1 MLSCLIDAAREKIS
15 VSNYK
20 HILVH
25 ISEYLLNFSMFSDIL
40 TIRLALEK
48 KLYQLIISRLNGEE
62 IHVKS
67 YQKKTFRLIE
77 KGIGGFIIFGG
88 KKEEIRNFINKMQS
102 VSEMPLFVASD
113 IERGAGQQ
121 IQGCTSFPCQM
132 AMAAATDT
140 DRPEDLLKLRDAVN
154 AIADEAK
161 DVGINMPLIPV
172 LDVNRDPDNPIVC
185 TRAFSDSPADVAR
198 LGSEYVKIL
207 ESSNLISCAKHFPGH
222 GDTSEDSHILLP
234 VIRKSY
240 KDLIEMDIMPFKEAI
255 SAGVSSIMI
264 GHLSIPVID
273 HKPASISKK
282 LISNML
288 RDEMGFDGLI
298 LTDALTM
305 KALQD
310 IRNVYS
316 QCIEAG
322 ADVLLH
328 PEDPDSTVKELMHAV
343 KTQEI
348 TENQI
353 DAAFQRIVKAKKKI
367 ANIER
372 RVVDYHRNAGLSMQ
386 ITDTSIS
393 LLKNTP
399 GILPVSDKNKVQLIF
414 AGDNELFEASPLK
427 NYFKNVSTIDEKI
440 ELRNSLV
447 IFAIFTSIAAWKG
460 SSGID
465 ENEKSCIHEIIKKTK
480 QSIII
485 SFGSPY
491 VLRHFKEADMLIAA
505 YEATE
510 QAQRAVIK
518 CLESQLDFKG
528 YLPVKIDL

>member
-1 MLSCLIDAAREKIS
+1 MLSCIYIEAAREKLS
-15 VSNYK
+15 TSNDK

-25 ISEYLLNFSMFSDIL
+25 ISDNLLNFTMFSDI
-40 TIRLALEK
+40 IPLEK
-48 KLYQLIISRLNGEE
+48 KLYQLIISRLNGAE
-62 IHVKS
+62 IHLKS
-67 YQKKTFRLIE
+67 YQKKIFELIE
-77 KGIGGFIIFGG
+77 NGIGGFIIFGG
-88 KKEEIRNFINKMQS
+88 KKEEVRSFINKMQS

-140 DRPEDLLKLRDAVN
+140 ERPEDLLKLRDTVN

-172 LDVNRDPDNPIVC
+172 LDVNRDPDNPIIC
-185 TRAFSDSPADVAR
+185 TRAFSDSPEYVAR
-198 LGSEYVKIL
+198 LGSEYIKIL
-207 ESSNLISCAKHFPGH
+207 DSSNLISCAKHFPGH

-240 KDLIEMDIMPFKEAI
+240 KNLIETDIMPFKEAI
-255 SAGVSSIMI
+255 SAGVSSIMV
-264 GHLSIPVID
+264 GHLSIPAID

-282 LISNML
+282 IISNIL
-288 RDEMGFDGLI
+288 RDELGFDGLI
-298 LTDALTM
+298 LTDALIM

-310 IRNVYS
+310 IKSVSS

-322 ADVLLH
+322 ADILLH
-328 PEDPDSTVKELMHAV
+328 PADPDSMVKELMHAV
-343 KTQEI
+343 KIQEI

-353 DAAFQRIVKAKKKI
+353 DAAFQRIVKAKEKI

-372 RVVDYHRNAGLSMQ
+372 QEVDYRRNAVLSMH
-386 ITDTSIS
+386 ITDMSIS
-393 LLKNTP
+393 LLKNNP
-399 GILPVSDKNKVQLIF
+399 GILPVADKNKVELIL

-427 NYFKNVSTIDEKI
+427 NYFKNVSTIDQI
-440 ELRNSLV
+440 TELSNSLP

-465 ENEKSCIHEIIKKTK
+465 DNEKSRIHELIKKTK
-480 QSIII
+480 HSIII

-491 VLRHFKEADMLIAA
+491 VLRHFKEADILIAA

-510 QAQRAVIK
+510 QAQMAVIK
-518 CLESQLDFKG
+518 CIEGRLDFKG
-528 YLPVKIDL
+528 HLPVKIDL

>member
-1 MLSCLIDAAREKIS
+1 MYLKYAAKGKLSIS
-15 VSNYK
+15 NVK

-25 ISEYLLNFSMFSDIL
+25 ISDYLLNFTMFSDIL
-40 TIRLALEK
+40 NIIPLEK

-67 YQKKTFRLIE
+67 YQKKIFELIE

-88 KKEEIRNFINKMQS
+88 KKEEVRNFIGKMQS
-102 VSEMPLFVASD
+102 VSEMPLFAASD

-140 DRPEDLLKLRDAVN
+140 DRLEDLLKLRDTVN

-172 LDVNRDPDNPIVC
+172 LDVNRDPDNPIIC
-185 TRAFSDSPADVAR
+185 TRAFSDSPEDVAR
-198 LGSEYVKIL
+198 LGSEYIKIL

-234 VIRKSY
+234 VINKSY
-240 KDLIEMDIMPFKEAI
+240 KNLIETDIMPFKEAI

-264 GHLSIPVID
+264 GHLSIPAID

-282 LISNML
+282 IISNIL

-310 IRNVYS
+310 IKNVYS

-322 ADVLLH
+322 ADILLH
-328 PEDPDSTVKELMHAV
+328 PADPDSTVKQLMHAV

-348 TENQI
+348 TEDQI
-353 DAAFQRIVKAKKKI
+353 EAAFQRIVKAKKKI
-367 ANIER
+367 ASIER
-372 RVVDYHRNAGLSMQ
+372 REVDYHRNAIFSMQ
-386 ITDTSIS
+386 ITDMSIS
-393 LLKNTP
+393 LLKNTS
-399 GILPVSDKNKVQLIF
+399 GILPISDKNKVQLIF
-414 AGDNELFEASPLK
+414 AGDSELFEASPLK
-427 NYFKNVSTIDEKI
+427 NYFKNVSKIDERI
-440 ELRNSLV
+440 ELINRLP

-465 ENEKSCIHEIIKKTK
+465 DNEKSRIDELIK
-480 QSIII
+480 QARHSIII

-491 VLRHFKEADMLIAA
+491 VLRHFKEAEILIAA
-505 YEATE
+505 YDATE

-518 CLESQLDFKG
+518 CLEGHLNFKG
-528 YLPVKIDL
+528 HLPVKIDL